1 MSKMKDKNIEMI
13 EDFEKVFD
21 KWLPG
26 FKDLSAADKI
36 DTIEDIYTVSEQ
48 YVNAAREI
56 ACEVDK

>member
-1 MSKMKDKNIEMI
+1 MGKMKDKNIEMI

-26 FKDLSAADKI
+26 FEDLSMADKI
-36 DTIEDIYTVSEQ
+36 DAIEDIYAVASQ
-48 YVNAAREI
+48 YVKTTREI

>member
-13 EDFEKVFD
+13 EDFEKIFN

-26 FKDLSAADKI
+26 FEDLSMADKI
-36 DTIEDIYTVSEQ
+36 DVIENIHTLASR
-48 YVNAAREI
+48 YVEATREI